1 MVITVEP
8 GAYIPANDTTM
19 GLKFRGWGVRIE
31 DDVLVTETGCTV
43 LSASVPKEIA
53 EIERIMHR

>member
-1 MVITVEP
+1 
-8 GAYIPANDTTM
+8 M